1 MKMGSVPIFLKMGSV
16 PIFPIFLAAC
26 ALMLAACETLK
37 GEAHV
42 LRDVTGVAS
51 EQQEFYGIVDGVA
64 RRHRMTP
71 LSCSTGKTG
80 VSCWKYRGGGVFLEA
95 RIDMPGTQYEVAVY
109 EWNVRT
115 RAPKALEIEAEAL
128 AELRRRF
135 GGRLGSRP
143 LTDQDGRQP

>member
-1 MKMGSVPIFLKMGSV
+1 MSRTLI
-16 PIFPIFLAAC
+16 LAAC

-42 LRDVTGVAS
+42 LRDVRGVSS

-64 RRHRMTP
+64 RRHGMLP
-71 LSCSTGKTG
+71 LGCDTGKTG
-80 VSCWKYRGGGVFLEA
+80 VSCWKYRRGAVYLEA
-95 RIDMPGTQYEVAVY
+95 RIDIPGTQYEVAVY

-128 AELRRRF
+128 AELRKRF
-135 GGRLGSRP
+135 GGRPASRA